1 MGELLSAAFLAGL
14 LGSLHCIGMCG
25 AFAANCGRVRGGL
38 PAWHAGR
45 LLTYA
50 FLGTLAGAFGR
61 LLPGPAWVPGAV
73 AAALLVWFALALAG
87 LVPEPRLVPLRLTT
101 AGTRAAGTRSLAA
114 QFLFGVV
121 NGFLPC
127 GMVYAALA
135 LAVATS
141 HPAPGALAMLVFGLG
156 TVPALSVAAYGVQRV
171 LLGSRWRR
179 RLFAGI
185 TLALGLWT
193 IWNRA
198 TTSMGSTGHQ
208 HHQMAPAA
216 SGPEIPP
223 EH

>member
-1 MGELLSAAFLAGL
+1 MVELLSAAFLAGL

-50 FLGTLAGAFGR
+50 LLGALAGTLGR
-61 LLPGPAWVPGAV
+61 WLPGPAWLPGAF
-73 AAALLVWFALALAG
+73 AAALLVWFTLALAG
-87 LVPEPRLVPLRLTT
+87 VLPEPRLIPLRLSA
-101 AGTRAAGTRSLAA
+101 AGSRAAGSPGLTA
-114 QFLFGVV
+114 QLVFGVV

-135 LAVATS
+135 LAVAAS
-141 HPAPGALAMLVFGLG
+141 HPVPGALAMLAFGLG
-156 TVPALSVAAYGVQRV
+156 TVPALSAAAYGIQRV
-171 LLGSRWRR
+171 LLGSLWRHR
-179 RLFAGI
+179 VFAGV
-185 TLALGLWT
+185 TLALGLWI

-198 TTSMGSTGHQ
+198 TMSTGSTAHQ
-208 HHQMAPAA
+208 HQHMAPAA
-216 SGPEIPP
+216 SGPESQP